1 MPADSRTVPEAR
13 VAAPS
18 RPRLAAPLLAALL
31 GFAVGDAL
39 RPPDDQLTAKAA
51 IASIDVYRATLSPA
65 LAKSGLARCKY
76 EPTCSVYAREAIRR
90 YGSPRGFTLAGARLL
105 RCTPWARGGFDPVP

>member
-1 MPADSRTVPEAR
+1 V
-13 VAAPS
+13 
-18 RPRLAAPLLAALL
+18 LAALL

-39 RPPDDQLTAKAA
+39 RPPTEQLSAKAA
-51 IASIDVYRATLSPA
+51 IVSIDVYRATLSPA

-90 YGSPRGFTLAGARLL
+90 YGSPRGFTLAAARLL
-105 RCTPWARGGFDPVP
+105 RCHPWARGGFDPVP